1 MKEKLRIMIRTLA
14 QHHYST
20 DTILRA
26 ILLSA
31 NANETEVVMDRIIEL
46 TNQTKTEREL
56 IDKIEE
62 IEEKENIKE

>member
-1 MKEKLRIMIRTLA
+1 MKEKLRIMIRTLS

-31 NANETEVVMDRIIEL
+31 NAKETEVVMDRITEL
-46 TNQTKTEREL
+46 TNQTKIEREL
-56 IDKIEE
+56 LDKIEE